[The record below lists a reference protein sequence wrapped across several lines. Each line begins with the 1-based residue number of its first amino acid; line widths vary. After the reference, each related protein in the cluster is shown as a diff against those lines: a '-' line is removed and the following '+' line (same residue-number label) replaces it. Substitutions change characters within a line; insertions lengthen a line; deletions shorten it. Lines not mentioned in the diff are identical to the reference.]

1 MAGPEFIFV
10 SKITEER
17 PWGSFTVLDEGVG
30 ESEFGLQPTR
40 RKGVDLSE
48 TDKTTPV
55 EKIYEFIRKSFK
67 IKRITVNPKQ
77 SLSLQYHLHR
87 DEHWICVEGLAS
99 VLIDGEETLLS
110 VGKSIDIKKEQ
121 RHRLSNP
128 TDKTTQIIE
137 IQLGD
142 YLEEDDI
149 VRLED
154 IYGRVKK

>member
-1 MAGPEFIFV
+1 MSRV
-10 SKITEER
+10 TEER

-30 ESEFGLQPTR
+30 ESEFGLRPTR

-48 TDKTTPV
+48 PV
-55 EKIYEFIRKSFK
+55 EKVYEYIRKSFK

-77 SLSLQYHLHR
+77 SLSLQYHFHR

-128 TDKTTQIIE
+128 TDQTTQIIE
-137 IQLGD
+137 VQLGD
-142 YLEEDDI
+142 YLGEDDI

-154 IYGRVKK
+154 IYGRTT

>member
-1 MAGPEFIFV
+1 V
-10 SKITEER
+10 SRVTEER

-30 ESEFGLQPTR
+30 ESEFGLRPTR

-48 TDKTTPV
+48 PV
-55 EKIYEFIRKSFK
+55 EKVYEYIRKSFK

-77 SLSLQYHLHR
+77 SLSLQYHFHR

-128 TDKTTQIIE
+128 TDQTTQIIE
-137 IQLGD
+137 VQLGD
-142 YLEEDDI
+142 YLGEDDI

-154 IYGRVKK
+154 IYGRTT